1 MLSGCLATH
10 HFLLTLLSPEISI
23 VYSSDK
29 SLKIETFVLA
39 VALQSVFGHVVQ
51 LIGSKMPTDVH
62 VLVYNPF
69 LISLVLLYWKEVH
82 SSLTGPIPNLKS

>member
-10 HFLLTLLSPEISI
+10 HFPLTLLSPEISI

-29 SLKIETFVLA
+29 SPKIETFVLA

-51 LIGSKMPTDVH
+51 LIGSKMLTN

-69 LISLVLLYWKEVH
+69 FFHSPSILERGTQQLYLLIS
-82 SSLTGPIPNLKS
+82 